1 MVQRF
6 ALFVASLVAVAVL
19 VVGMVAAGV
28 GQSATGTAT
37 IASAADSTDAAATP
51 RVQIDTVYVAP
62 PQVPQTVVIHKT
74 APASAGSENESE
86 GAGD

>member
-28 GQSATGTAT
+28 GPSATGSAA
-37 IASAADSTDAAATP
+37 IASAASPSDAAPTP
-51 RVQIDTVYVAP
+51 GVQIDTVYVAP
-62 PQVPQTVVIHKT
+62 PQVPQTVEVHRT
-74 APASAGSENESE
+74 VPASAGGENESE
-86 GAGD
+86 GAGG

>member
-28 GQSATGTAT
+28 GPSATGTAT
-37 IASAADSTDAAATP
+37 SALAVAPTDAGATP
-51 RVQIDTVYVAP
+51 GVQIDTVYVAP

-74 APASAGSENESE
+74 VPASAGGENESE
-86 GAGD
+86 GVGD